1 MILKK
6 RNLQKK
12 KNGKKTFV
20 KAELVNTN
28 NNLMSELVRDEVADS
43 KAQYLHMLCIK
54 TGIKDKTS

>member
-12 KNGKKTFV
+12 KWKKTFV

>member
-12 KNGKKTFV
+12 KWKKTFV

-28 NNLMSELVRDEVADS
+28 NNLMSQLVRDEVADS
-43 KAQYLHMLCIK
+43 KAQHLYMLCIK